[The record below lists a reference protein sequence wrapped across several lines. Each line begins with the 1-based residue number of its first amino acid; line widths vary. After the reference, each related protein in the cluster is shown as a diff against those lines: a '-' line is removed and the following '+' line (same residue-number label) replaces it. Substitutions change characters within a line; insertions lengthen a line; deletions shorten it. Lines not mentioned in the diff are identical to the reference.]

1 METVKEIQKKYCSWA
16 MGAAIVTSLLLIIVG
31 HKDLGKGLVLG
42 TIFSV
47 LNFILMAEAIP
58 LRLGKS
64 RGKTYSWS
72 LVTVCFRYVLLAIPL
87 VVAIKMEQIHLL
99 STVIGIFMIQLVIL
113 VDNFFHLTS
122 STRKS

>member
-1 METVKEIQKKYCSWA
+1 METVREIQKKYCSRA
-16 MGAAIVTSLLLIIVG
+16 MAAAIVISLILIITG

-47 LNFILMAEAIP
+47 LNFIVMAEAIP

-64 RGKTYSWS
+64 KGKTYSWS
-72 LVTVCFRYVLLAIPL
+72 LVSVCFRYVLLAIPL
-87 VVAIKMEQIHLL
+87 VVAIKMEQVHLL
-99 STVIGIFMIQLVIL
+99 STVLGIFMIQLVIL
-113 VDNFFHLTS
+113 ADNFFHLTS

>member
-1 METVKEIQKKYCSWA
+1 MA
-16 MGAAIVTSLLLIIVG
+16 AAIVISLVLIIAG

-47 LNFILMAEAIP
+47 LNFIVMAEAIP
-58 LRLGKS
+58 LRLGKAK
-64 RGKTYSWS
+64 GKTYGWS
-72 LVTVCFRYVLLAIPL
+72 LISVCFRYVLLAIPL

-99 STVIGIFMIQLVIL
+99 STVLGIFMIQLVIL
-113 VDNFFHLTS
+113 ADNFFHLTS